1 MINLSNVTKVFG
13 TGVAGLSN
21 ISLEIEKG
29 EFVFL
34 VGQTGSGKTTLLR
47 LLIRD
52 MLPTE
57 GSITIGEWDIVKLP
71 ENKVSSLRK
80 KVGIVFQDLK
90 LLKDRTIFE
99 NVLLPLQVAG
109 RSLQEATNRVE
120 ELLEEVGMI
129 EHRDKFPVQL
139 SGGEL
144 QRIAIARALA
154 LSPELLL
161 ADEPT
166 GNLDE
171 KTAFEIVDLFDRI
184 NKNGITVLMA
194 THNPQIIEKLKKR
207 VVELQKGLLIKDTK
221 KHTSTNSGQVHQK
234 TESKHVVSS
243 DSEKSAEETSVSVK
257 DDKHTEEKG
266 ENSLKE
272 EFEEKKPTV
281 PSAEKDVE
289 SPKEAKEEKK

>member
-1 MINLSNVTKVFG
+1 MAYGCWPCGGFGITMINLSNVTKVFG
-13 TGVAGLSN
+13 TGVAGLSDV
-21 ISLEIEKG
+21 SLFIEKG

-34 VGQTGSGKTTLLR
+34 VGPTGSGKTTLLR
-47 LLIRD
+47 LLIRE

-57 GSITIGEWDIVKLP
+57 GSITIGDWDIVKLP
-71 ENKVSSLRK
+71 ENQVSSLRK
-80 KVGIVFQDLK
+80 KVGIIFQDLK

-109 RSLQEATNRVE
+109 RSVQEASNRVE
-120 ELLEEVGMI
+120 ELLEEVGML

-171 KTAFEIVDLFDRI
+171 KTAFEIVDLFERI

-207 VVELQKGLLIKDTK
+207 VVELQKGLLVKDTK
-221 KHTSTNSGQVHQK
+221 KKEIKEPEEPREVKEGKETK
-234 TESKHVVSS
+234 T
-243 DSEKSAEETSVSVK
+243 
-257 DDKHTEEKG
+257 HTEEKKDDS
-266 ENSLKE
+266 ESSR
-272 EFEEKKPTV
+272 EEKK
-281 PSAEKDVE
+281 
-289 SPKEAKEEKK
+289 

>member
-21 ISLEIEKG
+21 ISLEIDKG

-52 MLPTE
+52 TLPTE
-57 GSITIGEWDIVKLP
+57 GSITIGDWDIVRLP
-71 ENKVSSLRK
+71 ENKVPHLRK

-90 LLKDRTIFE
+90 LLRDRTIFE

-109 RSLQEATNRVE
+109 RTLQEASNRVE

-129 EHRDKFPVQL
+129 EHRDKFPIQL

-144 QRIAIARALA
+144 QRVAIARALA

-207 VVELQKGLLIKDTK
+207 VVELQKGILVKDTK
-221 KHTSTNSGQVHQK
+221 KKETKGSEPSSSANLHQATSGH
-234 TESKHVVSS
+234 TESKEAKGHE
-243 DSEKSAEETSVSVK
+243 EKLHKEETKSV
-257 DDKHTEEKG
+257 
-266 ENSLKE
+266 KE
-272 EFEEKKPTV
+272 EFEKK
-281 PSAEKDVE
+281 E
-289 SPKEAKEEKK
+289 EEKKK

>member
-13 TGVAGLSN
+13 TGVAGLSK
-21 ISLEIEKG
+21 ITLSIDKG
-29 EFVFL
+29 EFVFII
-34 VGQTGSGKTTLLR
+34 GETGSGKTTLLR
-47 LLIRD
+47 LLIRE

-57 GSITIGEWDIVKLP
+57 GSIMIGDWDIVNLP
-71 ENKVSSLRK
+71 ENQVSSLRK
-80 KVGIVFQDLK
+80 KVGVVFQDLK

-99 NVLLPLQVAG
+99 NILLPLQVAG
-109 RSLQEATNRVE
+109 RSVQEAANRVE
-120 ELLEEVGMI
+120 QLLEEVGLK
-129 EHRDKFPVQL
+129 EHKDKFPIQL

-144 QRIAIARALA
+144 QRVAIARALA

-207 VVELQKGLLIKDTK
+207 VVQLQKGELIKDTK
-221 KHTSTNSGQVHQK
+221 HKIHKDAHSQTDQPPAEKGQH
-234 TESKHVVSS
+234 ESKDTH
-243 DSEKSAEETSVSVK
+243 EQK
-257 DDKHTEEKG
+257 
-266 ENSLKE
+266 SLKE
-272 EFEEKKPTV
+272 EFAEKKDEKKDGSTSSPSREEEK
-281 PSAEKDVE
+281 
-289 SPKEAKEEKK
+289 